1 MEVTRTFDLVE
12 YIVENYP
19 KDDILAGKVNG
30 VWKKYSS
37 TDYSSYVNY
46 ISYALLELGFNKGDK
61 IITVTHNQPEWNFI
75 DFGMAQIGVIHVPV
89 YPNISEDDYTYIF
102 NHSEAKAVIVSDL
115 NLYNRIK
122 KSVAKAP
129 NIKEVFS
136 IADSSDLRTFNQ
148 LIEIGKKNS
157 EKYKSELE
165 KSQKAIAPTDLATII
180 YTSGTTG
187 LSKGVMLSHNNLVK
201 NAIAT
206 SKIQPLNNSHKV
218 LSFLPLCHVYERMIN
233 YHYQYL
239 GISIYYAENIGTIGE
254 NLREI
259 SANGFCSVPRV
270 LESIFD
276 KVNTAGKNLKGLKK
290 KIFFWSINI
299 ALKFE
304 PDGKN
309 GWFYGQ
315 KLKIANKLVYNKLA
329 KSLGGNLQ
337 IVMSGGS
344 AIQVR
349 ILKLF
354 SAIGIIIIEGY
365 GLTETS
371 PVISVNHPKAG
382 GIKFGT
388 VGLILEG
395 VDVKIAE
402 DGEIL
407 TKGPCLMM
415 GYYKDDEATKQV
427 IDEKGWFHTGDIGN
441 IDSDG
446 FLKITDRKK
455 EIFKN
460 SGGKYIA
467 PQIIENKC
475 KESNFIEQI
484 FIVGENQKYNA
495 AVISP
500 NFSQLHFWAEKH
512 KQQFSDNFELISNL
526 KVIEVFHK
534 EIISLNKKLSP
545 HEQIKKFKLT
555 IDEWTPQSGEL
566 SPTLKLKRKVLLNK
580 YQNVVDEM
588 FV

>member
-1 MEVTRTFDLVE
+1 MEVTRTFDLVN
-12 YIVENYP
+12 YIAENYP
-19 KDDILAGKVNG
+19 KEDILAGKVNG

-37 TDYSSYVNY
+37 TDYINFVNY
-46 ISYALLELGFNKGDK
+46 ISYALLELGFKKHDK

-75 DFGMAQIGVIHVPV
+75 DFGMAQIGVVHVPV
-89 YPNISEDDYTYIF
+89 YPNISEEEYIYIF
-102 NHSEAKAVIVSDL
+102 NHSEAKAIIVSDL
-115 NLYNRIK
+115 VLYNRIK
-122 KSVAKAP
+122 NSITKSP
-129 NIKEVFS
+129 NIKEVFC
-136 IADSSDLRTFNQ
+136 IDDNRDLRTFNQ
-148 LIEIGKKNS
+148 LIEIGKNS
-157 EKYKSELE
+157 FEKYKFEIENLQ
-165 KSQKAIAPTDLATII
+165 KSIKPSDLATII

-187 LSKGVMLSHNNLVK
+187 LSKGVMLSHNNLVT

-276 KVNTAGKNLKGLKK
+276 KVNTAGKDLKGIKK
-290 KIFFWSINI
+290 KIFFWSINL

-315 KLKIANKLVYNKLA
+315 KLKIAKKLVYNKLA
-329 KSLGGNLQ
+329 KSLGGDLQ
-337 IVMSGGS
+337 IIMSGGS

-354 SAIGIIIIEGY
+354 SAIGIKIIEGY

-371 PVISVNHPKAG
+371 PVISVNHPIKG
-382 GIKFGT
+382 GVKFGT
-388 VGLILEG
+388 VGFVLEG
-395 VDVKIAE
+395 INVKIAN

-415 GYYKDDEATKQV
+415 GYYKDNEATKEV
-427 IDEKGWFHTGDIGN
+427 IDEDGWFHTGDIGN
-441 IDSDG
+441 IDLEG

-467 PQIIENKC
+467 PQVVENKC
-475 KESNFIEQI
+475 KESEFIEQI
-484 FIVGENQKYNA
+484 FVVGENQKYTA

-500 NFSQLHFWAEKH
+500 NFSQLHFWAEKN
-512 KQQFSDNFELISNL
+512 KQHFADNFELISNL

-534 EIISLNKKLSP
+534 EIVTLNKKLSP
-545 HEQIKKFKLT
+545 HEQIKKFKL
-555 IDEWTPQSGEL
+555 IADEWSPQSGEL